1 MMGKVNNNSYYE
13 KHRKYYEKA
22 VRMYFEE
29 GLGYRRI
36 SKLIPVAVT
45 TLARWCDTFAKE
57 NGITMEKKVP
67 RKKSPAPLEPNIAGV
82 ADDVASLKAEV
93 SRLRKA
99 LKQEQLRADAFDA
112 MIDVAEARF
121 NIPIRKKA
129 GAKQ

>member
-1 MMGKVNNNSYYE
+1 MEKVNNNSYYE

-57 NGITMEKKVP
+57 NGITMEKEVP

-99 LKQEQLRADAFDA
+99 LKH
-112 MIDVAEARF
+112 
-121 NIPIRKKA
+121 
-129 GAKQ
+129 

>member
-1 MMGKVNNNSYYE
+1 MMKKVNNNSYYE
-13 KHRKYYEKA
+13 KHSKYYEKA

-57 NGITMEKKVP
+57 NGITMEKKVL
-67 RKKSPAPLEPNIAGV
+67 RRKSPEPLEPDIEGV
-82 ADDVASLKAEV
+82 ANDVTSLKAEV

>member
-1 MMGKVNNNSYYE
+1 
-13 KHRKYYEKA
+13 
-22 VRMYFEE
+22 MYFEE

-67 RKKSPAPLEPNIAGV
+67 GKKSPAPLEPDIAGV
-82 ADDVASLKAEV
+82 ADDVAFLKAEV

-112 MIDVAEARF
+112 MIDVAEAKF
-121 NIPIRKKA
+121 NISIRKKA

>member
-1 MMGKVNNNSYYE
+1 MEKVNNNSYYE
-13 KHRKYYEKA
+13 KHRKYYDKA

-29 GLGYRRI
+29 GFGYRRI

-57 NGITMEKKVP
+57 NGITMEMKVL
-67 RKKSPAPLEPNIAGV
+67 RKKSPAPLEPDIAGV
-82 ADDVASLKAEV
+82 VDDIESLKAEV
-93 SRLRKA
+93 SRLRKS
-99 LKQEQLRADAFDA
+99 LKQEQLRADAFEA